1 MNLTPEFLAEYG
13 SIGVFLGFMIYQFM
27 QQKTELKSITQRFFD
42 QADKIEKKYEAREN
56 DLRSRYDVIIK
67 DYKADLA
74 QAREERNSLRTNVHA
89 MTKKTTDELHKLKL
103 LMQEWQQENKILQL
117 AKRFEKEDK

>member
-74 QAREERNSLRTNVHA
+74 QAREERNSLRTNVHQ
-89 MTKKTTDELHKLKL
+89 MMKKTTDELHKLKL